1 MAQAVMQASF
11 SLKDTAGHGALE
23 LTRVPDKPTV
33 YRARLAMETAQAT
46 SEVYAFA
53 SDSLPRLLA
62 QLAEHWQGWQ
72 RAETWSSVEGEL
84 HLEFRHD
91 PAGKVRVNVRL
102 RRYVPEEWELHTV
115 LDLDPQSL
123 PAIAREADAF
133 FRHFSP
139 DSGEQK

>member
-1 MAQAVMQASF
+1 MAQAVMQS
-11 SLKDTAGHGALE
+11 SLCLKDTARGCALE
-23 LTRVPDKPTV
+23 LALIPEKPNV
-33 YRARLAMETAQAT
+33 YRARLTLPSVQAT
-46 SEVYAFA
+46 SEVFAF
-53 SDSLPRLLA
+53 SPTSLPRLLA

-115 LDLDPQSL
+115 LDVDPQLL

-133 FRHFSP
+133 FRHF
-139 DSGEQK
+139 GEQK